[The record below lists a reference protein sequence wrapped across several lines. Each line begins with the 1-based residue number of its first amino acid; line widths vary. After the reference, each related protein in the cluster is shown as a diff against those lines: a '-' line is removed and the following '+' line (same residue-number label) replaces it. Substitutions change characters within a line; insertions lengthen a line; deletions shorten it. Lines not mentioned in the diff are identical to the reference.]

1 MKTVSIIGEAR
12 ASTGKRNTKDLRN
25 KNHVL
30 CVLYGGNENIHFS
43 ALERAFKPILTT
55 PDLVVAQIEVEGKTY
70 QAILKDSQFDPI
82 KDKPLHLDFQE
93 LVPGHAVNTELPI
106 RLTGM
111 AIGVKAGGRL
121 LQKVRKLL
129 VKAMPESLVSEI
141 IVGVEHL
148 DVGKSIRV
156 RDIQLPGVQILNS
169 PALPIA
175 SVEITRA
182 IRSAQAAAAATTGKK

>member
-25 KNHVL
+25 KNHVP
-30 CVLYGGNENIHFS
+30 CVLYGGSENIHFS

-121 LQKVRKLL
+121 LQKVRKVL
-129 VKAMPESLVSEI
+129 VKAMPDSLVSEI
-141 IVGVEHL
+141 VVGVEHL

-156 RDIQLPGVQILNS
+156 RDIQIPGVQILNS
-169 PALPIA
+169 PALPVA

-182 IRSAQAAAAATTGKK
+182 IRSAQAAAAATSGKK

>member
-25 KNHVL
+25 KNHVP

>member
-25 KNHVL
+25 KNHVP

-182 IRSAQAAAAATTGKK
+182 IRSAQAAAAATTGKE

>member
-1 MKTVSIIGEAR
+1 MKTISIIGEAR

-25 KNHVL
+25 KNHVP
-30 CVLYGGNENIHFS
+30 CILYGGQENIHFS

-55 PDLVVAQIEVEGKTY
+55 PDLVVAEIEIGGKIHR
-70 QAILKDSQFDPI
+70 AILKDSQFDPI

-93 LVPGHAVNTELPI
+93 LVPGHVVNTELPI

-111 AIGVKAGGRL
+111 ALGVKAGGRL
-121 LQKVRKLL
+121 LQKVRKVL
-129 VKAMPESLVSEI
+129 VKAVPESLVSEI
-141 IVGVEHL
+141 VVSVDHL

-156 RDIQLPGVQILNS
+156 RDIQLQGVQILNPPS
-169 PALPIA
+169 LPIA

-182 IRSAQAAAAATTGKK
+182 IRSAQAAAAAATKK